1 MAATKV
7 APQGERS
14 TLRIVLFV
22 LSIALCLLSFYF
34 MLDFQTSAQ
43 AKLSGELI
51 LGQVDTVSYNHQGS
65 PIISFFFEYF
75 GVLSYF
81 WALMIVYLGYYL
93 LLRPVDIWHVD
104 FYRAS
109 LRVLGFDLSL
119 IGLCALASTYGDFGA
134 TGAGGLLGD
143 MLIMFSYSFLPN
155 LIAVIIYVA
164 IAFSGLTF
172 LWGKSPLFVFD
183 SLGATFFKAMPG
195 KNTPESDEKAA
206 PQAAQV
212 AADRAAQNQGGAAL
226 DPERAAL
233 EQAALAQ
240 GEDNAQGH
248 LTVAQFE
255 EQLRQQGQL
264 EPAVDP
270 AAEEAAFKQ
279 NIATSGLSDPSM
291 VNAQGNRDLME
302 DAFMRGLAQSV
313 ATQEATQPVPA
324 DSAATL
330 PDGALPGG
338 AALAGGVAAGGSF
351 FEQVNSGAVTITPQA
366 ELNANAAALNSEQGG
381 AWSAATD
388 TSQMEAQE
396 LERSLH
402 RGFSGEA
409 TVHDAWGDHPVPES
423 APAESFGEHQAA
435 VATPM
440 PTMEHTVAEPAKT
453 SFNTAEAYGQGDLS
467 YWQGQGALAEAAFK
481 SSHARNLPDG
491 LVNQQDGLTN
501 PQDGLVNPQEGL
513 VNTQD
518 GLAHPQE
525 GMTNAPAGLDQAPES
540 YAQPSDNF
548 AQPSDNFVQP
558 AENLTLA
565 PEGVAHA
572 QENVAQSPEGLVNPQ
587 EGLDPSLTDPNEV
600 HTKIIRGP
608 DPVALKRQQEAEA
621 AAAAA
626 AAEAV
631 AAEAEA
637 TAAPESE
644 PAARPGSELS
654 PYGYGT
660 YAAEQAQDVSAVMPE
675 SPSDSGDGVAA
686 ESDTVHTIVQRVD
699 PQVFA
704 AEQEA
709 RRREREEA
717 ARQAEAERQAQA
729 EAERAAQEQAEAERL
744 AQAQAEQAAQADVAA
759 SADDDD
765 EDDGPIYA
773 GTYAAKLEREQQ
785 LNKQQ
790 TEVEP
795 EYEDETEDEDDGPKY
810 ITPGVKEPVNAGAKK
825 RKKKKSEDNVQLAE
839 HNAHEIGVRLPEEL
853 RPHTIIR
860 DTRKEFEA
868 AQAAKAAA
876 AAAAAAT
883 AAAATAAA
891 SATAVSAATSVAATE
906 AAGAAAEA
914 VEAVAAPE
922 VAGATEAVSAE
933 PAAEPESAAESQGP
947 STIIM
952 RSEPTPVASET
963 PAAPE
968 TVAPEAAP
976 TTVNMLAPDD
986 NGAGAAILGQ
996 DAPKQD
1002 IINELSSLAS
1012 EFKDA
1017 TEGAMSSFRSDQES
1031 SALTELSSEA
1041 IKPAAPLNLNQAL
1054 NAAQDSGS
1062 THIMMG
1068 SGAPEQGFDAHEADT
1083 RTNIMRSTPSQV
1095 GEGDDDNDFY
1105 RFALARS
1112 NDAQAQKSSVA
1123 VDLMGADREFA
1134 SQYTPEHAYDFGGQG
1149 QQAGGIDERL
1159 SGTAASDLHDDDF
1172 VAGAAQAV
1180 DEPVRP
1186 VRTQNFNFADL
1197 AKAKA
1202 HEQGLSEQ
1210 EALTRAPHAEST
1222 SVASDSAAS
1231 DNIIDFAHFGNKQP
1245 SYEVGELTSA
1255 FIPAEDSSS
1264 EGVISGADLSTVVEA
1279 APAEQPVEVEQPAEV
1294 EPPVY
1299 AVPEVSEETV
1309 PEDPSAEEVSD
1320 EDEESYDEESD
1331 DAYYDEPEQGAES
1344 YSNQMMAVPNG
1355 MPNGMQNGMY
1365 QGQQMQYMQLPNGQY
1380 VQVMPGMANPN
1391 MMGMNQGMMGMM
1403 PNMAMGQM
1411 PQYMQLPNGQ
1421 YVPVMGQNMAAGMM
1435 YPGMAQMSGQMAMPG
1450 QVSGQMAGQMPG
1462 QMALSGQMQ
1471 QTMAAPMNGQ
1481 MATAVPGMGTQPGAM
1496 PSPMAQAESEAGAEA
1511 QAEPEVVTEP
1521 EAAPQVVGLPSAG
1534 NAFMGA
1540 HNSSSTNLPSYMAG
1554 IASETLSADVKSSL
1568 SLCTVPRHHY
1578 DNWRPGLDLLAR
1590 STNKVTISYDE
1601 LEKTAERINSVLHS
1615 FGVKAKVA
1623 DYITGPVITRFDLD
1637 LEQGVKSSAIA
1648 SLETELCRNL
1658 LVSNVRVVPFIEG
1671 SPYVGLEVP
1680 NPRRQF
1686 ITLGDLA
1693 SSNEFQHSKAALPMC
1708 LGASVVGEPVVK
1720 DLAES
1725 PHLLVAGTTGSGK
1738 SAGLNT
1744 MLISLLLK
1752 RSPAELRLILV
1763 DPKQLE
1769 FSIYKD
1775 LPHLITPVI
1784 TEVATQTPI
1793 ALGWC
1798 VEEMER
1804 RFKLMSLLGVRKL
1817 DEYNELIR
1825 QKRAEG
1831 TFIPDPLWTMD
1842 MGPKPQSLEPLPWI
1856 VVVVEEFADL
1866 MAQSSRS
1873 KKDQNTPES
1882 LIARLSAK
1890 SRAAG
1895 IHLVL
1900 VTQTP
1905 RAEVVTG
1912 MIKANFPSR
1921 VAFTVQN
1928 RMDSTIVLDDKGAEC
1943 LLGKGDM
1950 LYKFMGSGSP
1960 TRAHGAFTSN
1970 EDVKAIVDAWREYAG
1985 PPEYL
1990 DDVITVHEEP
2000 TEDAEPADKQKELDV
2015 KFDQAVQ
2022 LVRDYME
2029 SRNKPPTVTDL
2040 QTELG
2045 VGYPRA
2051 KKIYKQLTNE
2061 GIIV

>member
-1 MAATKV
+1 M
-7 APQGERS
+7 
-14 TLRIVLFV
+14 
-22 LSIALCLLSFYF
+22 
-34 MLDFQTSAQ
+34 
-43 AKLSGELI
+43 
-51 LGQVDTVSYNHQGS
+51 
-65 PIISFFFEYF
+65 
-75 GVLSYF
+75 
-81 WALMIVYLGYYL
+81 
-93 LLRPVDIWHVD
+93 
-104 FYRAS
+104 
-109 LRVLGFDLSL
+109 
-119 IGLCALASTYGDFGA
+119 
-134 TGAGGLLGD
+134 
-143 MLIMFSYSFLPN
+143 
-155 LIAVIIYVA
+155 
-164 IAFSGLTF
+164 
-172 LWGKSPLFVFD
+172 
-183 SLGATFFKAMPG
+183 
-195 KNTPESDEKAA
+195 
-206 PQAAQV
+206 
-212 AADRAAQNQGGAAL
+212 
-226 DPERAAL
+226 
-233 EQAALAQ
+233 
-240 GEDNAQGH
+240 
-248 LTVAQFE
+248 
-255 EQLRQQGQL
+255 
-264 EPAVDP
+264 
-270 AAEEAAFKQ
+270 
-279 NIATSGLSDPSM
+279 
-291 VNAQGNRDLME
+291 
-302 DAFMRGLAQSV
+302 
-313 ATQEATQPVPA
+313 
-324 DSAATL
+324 
-330 PDGALPGG
+330 
-338 AALAGGVAAGGSF
+338 
-351 FEQVNSGAVTITPQA
+351 
-366 ELNANAAALNSEQGG
+366 
-381 AWSAATD
+381 
-388 TSQMEAQE
+388 
-396 LERSLH
+396 
-402 RGFSGEA
+402 
-409 TVHDAWGDHPVPES
+409 
-423 APAESFGEHQAA
+423 
-435 VATPM
+435 
-440 PTMEHTVAEPAKT
+440 
-453 SFNTAEAYGQGDLS
+453 
-467 YWQGQGALAEAAFK
+467 
-481 SSHARNLPDG
+481 
-491 LVNQQDGLTN
+491 
-501 PQDGLVNPQEGL
+501 
-513 VNTQD
+513 
-518 GLAHPQE
+518 
-525 GMTNAPAGLDQAPES
+525 
-540 YAQPSDNF
+540 
-548 AQPSDNFVQP
+548 
-558 AENLTLA
+558 
-565 PEGVAHA
+565 
-572 QENVAQSPEGLVNPQ
+572 
-587 EGLDPSLTDPNEV
+587 
-600 HTKIIRGP
+600 
-608 DPVALKRQQEAEA
+608 
-621 AAAAA
+621 
-626 AAEAV
+626 
-631 AAEAEA
+631 
-637 TAAPESE
+637 
-644 PAARPGSELS
+644 
-654 PYGYGT
+654 
-660 YAAEQAQDVSAVMPE
+660 
-675 SPSDSGDGVAA
+675 
-686 ESDTVHTIVQRVD
+686 
-699 PQVFA
+699 
-704 AEQEA
+704 
-709 RRREREEA
+709 
-717 ARQAEAERQAQA
+717 
-729 EAERAAQEQAEAERL
+729 
-744 AQAQAEQAAQADVAA
+744 
-759 SADDDD
+759 
-765 EDDGPIYA
+765 
-773 GTYAAKLEREQQ
+773 
-785 LNKQQ
+785 
-790 TEVEP
+790 
-795 EYEDETEDEDDGPKY
+795 
-810 ITPGVKEPVNAGAKK
+810 
-825 RKKKKSEDNVQLAE
+825 
-839 HNAHEIGVRLPEEL
+839 
-853 RPHTIIR
+853 
-860 DTRKEFEA
+860 
-868 AQAAKAAA
+868 
-876 AAAAAAT
+876 
-883 AAAATAAA
+883 
-891 SATAVSAATSVAATE
+891 
-906 AAGAAAEA
+906 
-914 VEAVAAPE
+914 
-922 VAGATEAVSAE
+922 
-933 PAAEPESAAESQGP
+933 
-947 STIIM
+947 
-952 RSEPTPVASET
+952 
-963 PAAPE
+963 
-968 TVAPEAAP
+968 
-976 TTVNMLAPDD
+976 
-986 NGAGAAILGQ
+986 
-996 DAPKQD
+996 
-1002 IINELSSLAS
+1002 
-1012 EFKDA
+1012 
-1017 TEGAMSSFRSDQES
+1017 
-1031 SALTELSSEA
+1031 
-1041 IKPAAPLNLNQAL
+1041 
-1054 NAAQDSGS
+1054 
-1062 THIMMG
+1062 
-1068 SGAPEQGFDAHEADT
+1068 
-1083 RTNIMRSTPSQV
+1083 
-1095 GEGDDDNDFY
+1095 
-1105 RFALARS
+1105 
-1112 NDAQAQKSSVA
+1112 
-1123 VDLMGADREFA
+1123 
-1134 SQYTPEHAYDFGGQG
+1134 
-1149 QQAGGIDERL
+1149 
-1159 SGTAASDLHDDDF
+1159 
-1172 VAGAAQAV
+1172 
-1180 DEPVRP
+1180 
-1186 VRTQNFNFADL
+1186 
-1197 AKAKA
+1197 
-1202 HEQGLSEQ
+1202 
-1210 EALTRAPHAEST
+1210 
-1222 SVASDSAAS
+1222 
-1231 DNIIDFAHFGNKQP
+1231 
-1245 SYEVGELTSA
+1245 
-1255 FIPAEDSSS
+1255 
-1264 EGVISGADLSTVVEA
+1264 VEA

-1299 AVPEVSEETV
+1299 AAPEVSDETV

-1331 DAYYDEPEQGAES
+1331 DAYYDDQEQAAES

-1380 VQVMPGMANPN
+1380 VQVMPGMASPN

-1435 YPGMAQMSGQMAMPG
+1435 YPGMAQMPGQMGLP
-1450 QVSGQMAGQMPG
+1450 GQMAGQMTGQVAG
-1462 QMALSGQMQ
+1462 QMSLPGQMQ

-1481 MATAVPGMGTQPGAM
+1481 MATAVPGTMQSGAM
-1496 PSPMAQAESEAGAEA
+1496 PSPMAQAESEPVAETES
-1511 QAEPEVVTEP
+1511 AEPEAAP
-1521 EAAPQVVGLPSAG
+1521 EQGAAPQVVGLPSAG

>member
-34 MLDFQTSAQ
+34 MLDFQTSSQ

-195 KNTPESDEKAA
+195 KNAPESDKKTA

-248 LTVAQFE
+248 MTVAQFE

-279 NIATSGLSDPSM
+279 NIAASGLSDPSM

-324 DSAATL
+324 DSAAAL
-330 PDGALPGG
+330 PDSALSGGGALAGG
-338 AALAGGVAAGGSF
+338 AALASGVAAGGSF

-366 ELNANAAALNSEQGG
+366 ELNANAAALNSEQGE

-501 PQDGLVNPQEGL
+501 PQEGL
-513 VNTQD
+513 VNIQE

-525 GMTNAPAGLDQAPES
+525 GMTNASAGLDQAPES

-572 QENVAQSPEGLVNPQ
+572 QENVVQSPEGLVNPQ

-621 AAAAA
+621 VAAAAA
-626 AAEAV
+626 

-637 TAAPESE
+637 TAAPEAE

-795 EYEDETEDEDDGPKY
+795 EYEDETGDEDDGPKY

-891 SATAVSAATSVAATE
+891 SATAISAATSVAATE

-952 RSEPTPVASET
+952 RSEPTPVAPET

-976 TTVNMLAPDD
+976 TTVNMLAPED

-1210 EALTRAPHAEST
+1210 EVLTRAPHAESIPA
-1222 SVASDSAAS
+1222 ASDSAVS

-1279 APAEQPVEVEQPAEV
+1279 TPAEQPVEVEQPAEV
-1294 EPPVY
+1294 EPPAY
-1299 AVPEVSEETV
+1299 AAPEEIVTEV
-1309 PEDPSAEEVSD
+1309 PSAESEAD
-1320 EDEESYDEESD
+1320 DEESYDEESD

-1355 MPNGMQNGMY
+1355 MQNGMQNGMY

-1421 YVPVMGQNMAAGMM
+1421 YVPVMGQNMAPGMM
-1435 YPGMAQMSGQMAMPG
+1435 YPGMAQMPGQMAMPG
-1450 QVSGQMAGQMPG
+1450 QVPGQMAGQMPG

-1471 QTMAAPMNGQ
+1471 QTMTAPMNGQ
-1481 MATAVPGMGTQPGAM
+1481 MATAVPGTMQPGAM
-1496 PSPMAQAESEAGAEA
+1496 PSPMAQAESEPAAETES
-1511 QAEPEVVTEP
+1511 AEPEAAP
-1521 EAAPQVVGLPSAG
+1521 EQGAAPQVVGLPSAG

>member
-1 MAATKV
+1 M
-7 APQGERS
+7 
-14 TLRIVLFV
+14 
-22 LSIALCLLSFYF
+22 
-34 MLDFQTSAQ
+34 
-43 AKLSGELI
+43 
-51 LGQVDTVSYNHQGS
+51 
-65 PIISFFFEYF
+65 
-75 GVLSYF
+75 
-81 WALMIVYLGYYL
+81 
-93 LLRPVDIWHVD
+93 
-104 FYRAS
+104 
-109 LRVLGFDLSL
+109 
-119 IGLCALASTYGDFGA
+119 
-134 TGAGGLLGD
+134 
-143 MLIMFSYSFLPN
+143 
-155 LIAVIIYVA
+155 
-164 IAFSGLTF
+164 
-172 LWGKSPLFVFD
+172 
-183 SLGATFFKAMPG
+183 
-195 KNTPESDEKAA
+195 
-206 PQAAQV
+206 
-212 AADRAAQNQGGAAL
+212 
-226 DPERAAL
+226 
-233 EQAALAQ
+233 
-240 GEDNAQGH
+240 
-248 LTVAQFE
+248 
-255 EQLRQQGQL
+255 
-264 EPAVDP
+264 
-270 AAEEAAFKQ
+270 
-279 NIATSGLSDPSM
+279 
-291 VNAQGNRDLME
+291 
-302 DAFMRGLAQSV
+302 
-313 ATQEATQPVPA
+313 
-324 DSAATL
+324 
-330 PDGALPGG
+330 
-338 AALAGGVAAGGSF
+338 
-351 FEQVNSGAVTITPQA
+351 
-366 ELNANAAALNSEQGG
+366 
-381 AWSAATD
+381 
-388 TSQMEAQE
+388 
-396 LERSLH
+396 
-402 RGFSGEA
+402 
-409 TVHDAWGDHPVPES
+409 
-423 APAESFGEHQAA
+423 
-435 VATPM
+435 
-440 PTMEHTVAEPAKT
+440 
-453 SFNTAEAYGQGDLS
+453 
-467 YWQGQGALAEAAFK
+467 
-481 SSHARNLPDG
+481 
-491 LVNQQDGLTN
+491 
-501 PQDGLVNPQEGL
+501 
-513 VNTQD
+513 
-518 GLAHPQE
+518 
-525 GMTNAPAGLDQAPES
+525 
-540 YAQPSDNF
+540 
-548 AQPSDNFVQP
+548 
-558 AENLTLA
+558 
-565 PEGVAHA
+565 
-572 QENVAQSPEGLVNPQ
+572 
-587 EGLDPSLTDPNEV
+587 
-600 HTKIIRGP
+600 
-608 DPVALKRQQEAEA
+608 
-621 AAAAA
+621 
-626 AAEAV
+626 
-631 AAEAEA
+631 
-637 TAAPESE
+637 
-644 PAARPGSELS
+644 
-654 PYGYGT
+654 
-660 YAAEQAQDVSAVMPE
+660 
-675 SPSDSGDGVAA
+675 
-686 ESDTVHTIVQRVD
+686 
-699 PQVFA
+699 
-704 AEQEA
+704 
-709 RRREREEA
+709 
-717 ARQAEAERQAQA
+717 
-729 EAERAAQEQAEAERL
+729 
-744 AQAQAEQAAQADVAA
+744 
-759 SADDDD
+759 
-765 EDDGPIYA
+765 
-773 GTYAAKLEREQQ
+773 
-785 LNKQQ
+785 
-790 TEVEP
+790 
-795 EYEDETEDEDDGPKY
+795 
-810 ITPGVKEPVNAGAKK
+810 
-825 RKKKKSEDNVQLAE
+825 
-839 HNAHEIGVRLPEEL
+839 
-853 RPHTIIR
+853 
-860 DTRKEFEA
+860 
-868 AQAAKAAA
+868 
-876 AAAAAAT
+876 
-883 AAAATAAA
+883 
-891 SATAVSAATSVAATE
+891 
-906 AAGAAAEA
+906 
-914 VEAVAAPE
+914 
-922 VAGATEAVSAE
+922 SAE

-1112 NDAQAQKSSVA
+1112 NDALAQKSSVA

-1186 VRTQNFNFADL
+1186 MRTQNFNFADL

-1210 EALTRAPHAEST
+1210 EALTRAPHAESPVT
-1222 SVASDSAAS
+1222 EHADSAAS

-1279 APAEQPVEVEQPAEV
+1279 APAEQPVEQPADV
-1294 EPPVY
+1294 EPPAY
-1299 AVPEVSEETV
+1299 AAPEETA

-1331 DAYYDEPEQGAES
+1331 DAYFDEPEQGAES

-1421 YVPVMGQNMAAGMM
+1421 YVPVMGQNMAPGMM
-1435 YPGMAQMSGQMAMPG
+1435 YPGMAQMPGQMGLP
-1450 QVSGQMAGQMPG
+1450 GQMAGQMTGQVAG
-1462 QMALSGQMQ
+1462 QMALPGQMQ
-1471 QTMAAPMNGQ
+1471 QTMTAPMNGQ
-1481 MATAVPGMGTQPGAM
+1481 MATTVPGTMQSGAM
-1496 PSPMAQAESEAGAEA
+1496 PSPMAQAESEPVAETES
-1511 QAEPEVVTEP
+1511 AEPEAAP
-1521 EAAPQVVGLPSAG
+1521 EQGAAPQVVGLPSAG

-1784 TEVATQTPI
+1784 TEVATQTQI

>member
-1 MAATKV
+1 M
-7 APQGERS
+7 S
-14 TLRIVLFV
+14 
-22 LSIALCLLSFYF
+22 
-34 MLDFQTSAQ
+34 
-43 AKLSGELI
+43 
-51 LGQVDTVSYNHQGS
+51 
-65 PIISFFFEYF
+65 
-75 GVLSYF
+75 
-81 WALMIVYLGYYL
+81 
-93 LLRPVDIWHVD
+93 
-104 FYRAS
+104 
-109 LRVLGFDLSL
+109 
-119 IGLCALASTYGDFGA
+119 
-134 TGAGGLLGD
+134 
-143 MLIMFSYSFLPN
+143 
-155 LIAVIIYVA
+155 
-164 IAFSGLTF
+164 
-172 LWGKSPLFVFD
+172 
-183 SLGATFFKAMPG
+183 
-195 KNTPESDEKAA
+195 
-206 PQAAQV
+206 
-212 AADRAAQNQGGAAL
+212 
-226 DPERAAL
+226 
-233 EQAALAQ
+233 
-240 GEDNAQGH
+240 
-248 LTVAQFE
+248 
-255 EQLRQQGQL
+255 
-264 EPAVDP
+264 
-270 AAEEAAFKQ
+270 
-279 NIATSGLSDPSM
+279 
-291 VNAQGNRDLME
+291 
-302 DAFMRGLAQSV
+302 
-313 ATQEATQPVPA
+313 
-324 DSAATL
+324 
-330 PDGALPGG
+330 
-338 AALAGGVAAGGSF
+338 
-351 FEQVNSGAVTITPQA
+351 
-366 ELNANAAALNSEQGG
+366 
-381 AWSAATD
+381 
-388 TSQMEAQE
+388 
-396 LERSLH
+396 
-402 RGFSGEA
+402 
-409 TVHDAWGDHPVPES
+409 
-423 APAESFGEHQAA
+423 
-435 VATPM
+435 
-440 PTMEHTVAEPAKT
+440 
-453 SFNTAEAYGQGDLS
+453 
-467 YWQGQGALAEAAFK
+467 
-481 SSHARNLPDG
+481 
-491 LVNQQDGLTN
+491 
-501 PQDGLVNPQEGL
+501 
-513 VNTQD
+513 
-518 GLAHPQE
+518 
-525 GMTNAPAGLDQAPES
+525 
-540 YAQPSDNF
+540 
-548 AQPSDNFVQP
+548 
-558 AENLTLA
+558 
-565 PEGVAHA
+565 
-572 QENVAQSPEGLVNPQ
+572 
-587 EGLDPSLTDPNEV
+587 
-600 HTKIIRGP
+600 
-608 DPVALKRQQEAEA
+608 
-621 AAAAA
+621 
-626 AAEAV
+626 
-631 AAEAEA
+631 
-637 TAAPESE
+637 
-644 PAARPGSELS
+644 
-654 PYGYGT
+654 
-660 YAAEQAQDVSAVMPE
+660 
-675 SPSDSGDGVAA
+675 
-686 ESDTVHTIVQRVD
+686 
-699 PQVFA
+699 
-704 AEQEA
+704 
-709 RRREREEA
+709 
-717 ARQAEAERQAQA
+717 
-729 EAERAAQEQAEAERL
+729 
-744 AQAQAEQAAQADVAA
+744 
-759 SADDDD
+759 
-765 EDDGPIYA
+765 
-773 GTYAAKLEREQQ
+773 
-785 LNKQQ
+785 
-790 TEVEP
+790 
-795 EYEDETEDEDDGPKY
+795 
-810 ITPGVKEPVNAGAKK
+810 
-825 RKKKKSEDNVQLAE
+825 
-839 HNAHEIGVRLPEEL
+839 
-853 RPHTIIR
+853 
-860 DTRKEFEA
+860 
-868 AQAAKAAA
+868 
-876 AAAAAAT
+876 
-883 AAAATAAA
+883 AAATAAA
-891 SATAVSAATSVAATE
+891 SATAVSAATGVTATE
-906 AAGAAAEA
+906 VGGAAAEA

-922 VAGATEAVSAE
+922 VAGATETVSVE
-933 PAAEPESAAESQGP
+933 PAAEPESSAESQGP

-952 RSEPTPVASET
+952 RSEPTPVAPET

-968 TVAPEAAP
+968 SVAPEAAP
-976 TTVNMLAPDD
+976 TTVNMLAPED

-1172 VAGAAQAV
+1172 VTGAAQAV

-1202 HEQGLSEQ
+1202 QEQGLSEQ

-1355 MPNGMQNGMY
+1355 MQNGMQNGMY

-1421 YVPVMGQNMAAGMM
+1421 YVPVMGQNMAPGMM